1 MRFLVPLVAA
11 LVPLLITPGLLSY
24 FDVTPKI
31 AILLFGLSL
40 ILLYPSANISNLH
53 VLLRAPA
60 GRWFAYL
67 IGLTW
72 LGSAIATTFS
82 SYPLLSLNGGNWRRY
97 GFIVESGLL
106 LFVLLSAAWL
116 AAEQNN
122 VRVLL
127 RASVTSGGLAALYGI
142 AQYFGWDP
150 WLPAAAYQAG
160 EGPLTIVRPPGT
172 LGHADYFAAWLV
184 IVTFFGLALAR
195 LEQARW
201 ARLATLGVSILSIIA
216 IVLGGTRSALL
227 GVLVG
232 AILLVIL
239 NRPRIRT
246 RAVVVGVVVA
256 ALGALFFFS
265 PAGTKLRAR
274 VHWSTEDVWGGAR
287 LLLWRDSLRMALHHP
302 LLGFGPETFATEFPR
317 YESVDLARSYPDF
330 YHESPHNIFLD
341 ALTTRGAAGLLLL
354 LGFCG
359 LAIWAAR
366 GRIRVASG
374 ESLANARGSVTRDS
388 ETLILS
394 RDRQGAV
401 PKLAAALVALLV
413 CQQFSV
419 FVVATALY
427 FYLLIALLVAEPVE
441 PMPARR
447 STRWLVPV
455 GLAASLLFATFAV
468 RLLVADRAL
477 AVAYQRIE
485 SGDASGAAKEYQVVL
500 RWEPA
505 GAGADLSYSRAM
517 EQLGARTPVLSTRV
531 QSAQQ
536 AMEAAIR
543 ATRTAE
549 DRQNA
554 WYNLAKLLAGQN
566 DTTGV
571 ERSLRN
577 AIAWAPNWFKPHWV
591 LAQLLEAT
599 GRHEQAL
606 AEAEVAFDLDN
617 ARDPE
622 VSETWRKLQRS
633 SYPQP

>member
-11 LVPLLITPGLLSY
+11 LVPLVITPGLLSY
-24 FDVTPKI
+24 FDITPKI

-40 ILLYPSANISNLH
+40 ILLYPSANISNLR

-60 GRWFAYL
+60 GRWFACL

-72 LGSAIATTFS
+72 LGSAIATAFS

-116 AAEQNN
+116 AADQNN
-122 VRVLL
+122 IRSLL
-127 RASVTSGGLAALYGI
+127 RASVASGGLAALYGI

-160 EGPLTIVRPPGT
+160 EGPFTIVRPPGT

-201 ARLATLGVSILSIIA
+201 VRLAAQGVSIVSIIA
-216 IVLGGTRSALL
+216 IVLGGTRSAALGLL
-227 GVLVG
+227 AG
-232 AILLVIL
+232 ATVLVIL
-239 NRPRIRT
+239 NRPRIRA
-246 RAVVVGVVVA
+246 RALMIGVVVA
-256 ALGALFFFS
+256 ALGAIFFLS

-287 LLLWRDSLRMALHHP
+287 LLLWRDSLHMVLHHP

-317 YESVDLARSYPDF
+317 YESAELARSYPDF

-341 ALTTRGAAGLLLL
+341 ALTTRGAAGFLLS

-359 LAIWAAR
+359 LAIWAVR
-366 GRIRVASG
+366 RRM
-374 ESLANARGSVTRDS
+374 LGSKSPIPTRD
-388 ETLILS
+388 ILS
-394 RDRQGAV
+394 RDREGAV
-401 PKLAAALVALLV
+401 PELAAALVALLV
-413 CQQFSV
+413 CQQFVV

-427 FYLLIALLVAEPVE
+427 FYLLIALLVAEPE
-441 PMPARR
+441 NAIPERR
-447 STRWLVPV
+447 SARWLVPV
-455 GLAASLLFATFAV
+455 GVAASLLFAAFAV

-485 SGDASGAAKEYQVVL
+485 SSDAPGAAKEYQLVL
-500 RWEPA
+500 RWELP
-505 GAGADLSYSRAM
+505 GAGADLNYSRAM
-517 EQLGARTPVLSTRV
+517 AQLAARAPVVSTRV
-531 QSAQQ
+531 QAAQQ

-566 DTTGV
+566 DTAGV

>member
-1 MRFLVPLVAA
+1 MPILVPLVAA
-11 LVPLLITPGLLSY
+11 LVPLVITPGLLSY
-24 FDVTPKI
+24 FDITPKI

-40 ILLYPSANISNLH
+40 ILLYPTANISNLH

-60 GRWFAYL
+60 GRWFVYL

-72 LGSAIATTFS
+72 LGSAIATAFS

-116 AAEQNN
+116 AADQNN
-122 VRVLL
+122 IRALL
-127 RASVTSGGLAALYGI
+127 RASVASGGLASLYGI

-160 EGPLTIVRPPGT
+160 EGPFTIVRPPGT

-195 LEQARW
+195 LEPARW
-201 ARLATLGVSILSIIA
+201 ARLAALGVSILSSIA

-227 GVLVG
+227 GLLAG
-232 AILLVIL
+232 ATVLVIL

-246 RAVVVGVVVA
+246 RAWMIGIAVA
-256 ALGALFFFS
+256 ACGAIFFLS
-265 PAGTKLRAR
+265 PAGTQLRAR

-317 YESVDLARSYPDF
+317 YESADLARSYPDF

-341 ALTTRGAAGLLLL
+341 ALTTRGAAGFLLL

-359 LAIWAAR
+359 LAIWTAR
-366 GRIRVASG
+366 RRAS
-374 ESLANARGSVTRDS
+374 V
-388 ETLILS
+388 LS

-401 PKLAAALVALLV
+401 PELAAALVALLV
-413 CQQFSV
+413 CQQFVV

-427 FYLLIALLVAEPVE
+427 FYLLIALLVAEPKDA
-441 PMPARR
+441 MPERR
-447 STRWLVPV
+447 STRWLFPV
-455 GLAASLLFATFAV
+455 GLAASLLFAAFAV

-477 AVAYQRIE
+477 AAANQRIE
-485 SGDASGAAKEYQVVL
+485 SGDASAAAKEYLVVL
-500 RWEPA
+500 RWEPP
-505 GAGADLSYSRAM
+505 GAGADLNYSRAM
-517 EQLGARTPVLSTRV
+517 AQLAARTPVLSTRV
-531 QSAQQ
+531 QAAQQ
-536 AMEAAIR
+536 AVEAAIR
-543 ATRTAE
+543 ATQTAE

-554 WYNLAKLLAGQN
+554 WYNLAQLLAGQN
-566 DTTGV
+566 NPAGV

-606 AEAEVAFDLDN
+606 AEAEVAFDLDH

-633 SYPQP
+633 AYPQP

>member
-1 MRFLVPLVAA
+1 MHILVPLVAA
-11 LVPLLITPGLLSY
+11 LVPLVITPGLLSY
-24 FDVTPKI
+24 FDITPKI

-40 ILLYPSANISNLH
+40 TLLYPSANISNLH
-53 VLLRAPA
+53 VLLRARA

-67 IGLTW
+67 IALTW
-72 LGSAIATTFS
+72 LVSAIATAFS

-116 AAEQNN
+116 AADQNN
-122 VRVLL
+122 IRALL
-127 RASVTSGGLAALYGI
+127 RASVASGGLAALYGI

-150 WLPAAAYQAG
+150 WLPAVAYQAG
-160 EGPLTIVRPPGT
+160 EGPFTIVRPPGT

-195 LEQARW
+195 MEEARW
-201 ARLATLGVSILSIIA
+201 ARLAALGMSILSSIA
-216 IVLGGTRSALL
+216 IVLGGTRAAALGL
-227 GVLVG
+227 MAGAIVLV
-232 AILLVIL
+232 IV
-239 NRPRIRT
+239 NRPRIRA
-246 RAVVVGVVVA
+246 RAWMIGVVVA
-256 ALGALFFFS
+256 ACGAIFFLS

-287 LLLWRDSLRMALHHP
+287 LLLWRDSLRMARHHP

-317 YESVDLARSYPDF
+317 YESADLARSYPDF

-341 ALTTRGAAGLLLL
+341 ALATRGAAGLLLL

-359 LAIWAAR
+359 LAVWAPSR
-366 GRIRVASG
+366 RKP
-374 ESLANARGSVTRDS
+374 LANARGSETPILSRD
-388 ETLILS
+388 IPS

-401 PKLAAALVALLV
+401 PELTAALVAFLV
-413 CQQFSV
+413 CQQFVV

-427 FYLLIALLVAEPVE
+427 FYLLTALLVAEPE
-441 PMPARR
+441 GATPKRR
-447 STRWLVPV
+447 SARWLVPV
-455 GLAASLLFATFAV
+455 GVAASLLFAAFAV

-477 AVAYQRIE
+477 AVSNQRIE
-485 SGDASGAAKEYQVVL
+485 SGDASAAAKEYLVVL
-500 RWEPA
+500 RWEPP
-505 GAGADLSYSRAM
+505 GDGPDLNYSRAM
-517 EQLGARTPVLSTRV
+517 AQLAARTPVLSARV
-531 QSAQQ
+531 QATQQ

-543 ATRTAE
+543 ATQTAE

-554 WYNLAKLLAGQN
+554 WYNLARLLAGQN
-566 DTTGV
+566 NPAGV

-606 AEAEVAFDLDN
+606 AEAEAAFDLDN

-633 SYPQP
+633 SYPKP

>member
-1 MRFLVPLVAA
+1 MHILVPLVAA
-11 LVPLLITPGLLSY
+11 LVPLVITPGLLSY
-24 FDVTPKI
+24 FDITPKI

-40 ILLYPSANISNLH
+40 ILLYPRANISNLR
-53 VLLRAPA
+53 VLLGTRA
-60 GRWFAYL
+60 GRWFAAF

-72 LGSAIATTFS
+72 LVSGIATAFS
-82 SYPLLSLNGGNWRRY
+82 AYPLLSLNGGNWRRY

-116 AAEQNN
+116 AADQHNI
-122 VRVLL
+122 RSLL
-127 RASVTSGGLAALYGI
+127 RASVASGGLAALYGI

-160 EGPLTIVRPPGT
+160 EGPFTIVRPPGT

-201 ARLATLGVSILSIIA
+201 ARLAALGVSIVSMIA

-227 GVLVG
+227 GVLAG
-232 AILLVIL
+232 AMLLVIL
-239 NRPRIRT
+239 NRPRIR
-246 RAVVVGVVVA
+246 AGAILVGVLVA
-256 ALGALFFFS
+256 ALGGLFFFS

-317 YESVDLARSYPDF
+317 YESADLARSYPDF

-341 ALTTRGAAGLLLL
+341 AFTTRGAAGLLLL

-359 LAIWAAR
+359 LAIWAIAR
-366 GRIRVASG
+366 RAS
-374 ESLANARGSVTRDS
+374 V
-388 ETLILS
+388 LS

-401 PKLAAALVALLV
+401 PELAAALVALLV
-413 CQQFSV
+413 CQQFVV

-427 FYLLIALLVAEPVE
+427 FYLLIALLVAEPADAIPE
-441 PMPARR
+441 RR

-455 GLAASLLFATFAV
+455 GVAGSLLFAAFAV

-477 AVAYQRIE
+477 AVANQRIQ
-485 SGDASGAAKEYQVVL
+485 SSDASAAAKEYLIVL
-500 RWEPA
+500 RWELP
-505 GAGADLSYSRAM
+505 GTGADLHYSRAM
-517 EQLGARTPVLSTRV
+517 AQLAVRAPVVSMRV
-531 QSAQQ
+531 QATQQ
-536 AMEAAIR
+536 AIEAAIR

-554 WYNLAKLLAGQN
+554 WYNLARLLASQN
-566 DTTGV
+566 NPAEV

-622 VSETWRKLQRS
+622 VSETWRKLQQS

>member
-1 MRFLVPLVAA
+1 MHILVALVAA
-11 LVPLLITPGLLSY
+11 LVPLVITPGLLSY

-60 GRWFAYL
+60 GRWFASL

-72 LGSAIATTFS
+72 LGSAIATAFS

-97 GFIVESGLL
+97 GFIVESGVL

-116 AAEQNN
+116 ATDQNN
-122 VRVLL
+122 IRSLL
-127 RASVTSGGLAALYGI
+127 RAAVASGGLAALYGI

-160 EGPLTIVRPPGT
+160 EGPFTIVRPPGT

-195 LEQARW
+195 LEPARW
-201 ARLATLGVSILSIIA
+201 ARLAAQGVSIVSMIA
-216 IVLGGTRSALL
+216 IVLGGTRSAALGLL
-227 GVLVG
+227 AG
-232 AILLVIL
+232 AMVLVIL
-239 NRPRIRT
+239 NRPRIRA
-246 RAVVVGVVVA
+246 RALMIGVVIA
-256 ALGALFFFS
+256 ACGGIFFLS

-317 YESVDLARSYPDF
+317 YESADLARSYPDF

-341 ALTTRGAAGLLLL
+341 ALTTRGAAGFLLL
-354 LGFCG
+354 LGFCV

-366 GRIRVASG
+366 RR
-374 ESLANARGSVTRDS
+374 TRP
-388 ETLILS
+388 E
-394 RDRQGAV
+394 
-401 PKLAAALVALLV
+401 LAAALVALLV
-413 CQQFSV
+413 CQQFVV

-427 FYLLIALLVAEPVE
+427 FYLLIALLVAEPE
-441 PMPARR
+441 NAMPERR
-447 STRWLVPV
+447 SARWLVPV
-455 GLAASLLFATFAV
+455 GVAASLLFAAFAI

-485 SGDASGAAKEYQVVL
+485 SGDASGAAKEYQLVL

-505 GAGADLSYSRAM
+505 GAGADLNYSRAM
-517 EQLGARTPVLSTRV
+517 AQLATRTPVLSTRV
-531 QSAQQ
+531 QAAQQ

-566 DTTGV
+566 DTAGV

-599 GRHEQAL
+599 GRHEQAS
-606 AEAEVAFDLDN
+606 AEAEAAFDLDN

>member
-11 LVPLLITPGLLSY
+11 LVPLVITPGLLSY
-24 FDVTPKI
+24 FDITPKI

-40 ILLYPSANISNLH
+40 ILLYPSANISSLR

-72 LGSAIATTFS
+72 LGSGIATAFS
-82 SYPLLSLNGGNWRRY
+82 GYQLLSLNGGNWRRY

-116 AAEQNN
+116 AADQNN
-122 VRVLL
+122 VRALL
-127 RASVTSGGLAALYGI
+127 RASVASGGLAALYGI

-160 EGPLTIVRPPGT
+160 EGPFTIVRPPGT

-184 IVTFFGLALAR
+184 VVTFFGLALAR
-195 LEQARW
+195 LEPVRW
-201 ARLATLGVSILSIIA
+201 ARLAALGVSILSSIA
-216 IVLGGTRSALL
+216 IVLGGTRSAALGLL
-227 GVLVG
+227 AG
-232 AILLVIL
+232 ATVLVIL

-246 RAVVVGVVVA
+246 RALMIGIAVA
-256 ALGALFFFS
+256 ACGGIFFLS
-265 PAGTKLRAR
+265 PVGTKLRAR

-287 LLLWRDSLRMALHHP
+287 LLLWRDSLRMAFHHP

-317 YESVDLARSYPDF
+317 YESADLARSYPDF

-341 ALTTRGAAGLLLL
+341 ALTTRGAAGFLLL

-359 LAIWAAR
+359 LAVWAAR
-366 GRIRVASG
+366 RRM
-374 ESLANARGSVTRDS
+374 LGSKSPIPTRD
-388 ETLILS
+388 ILS

-401 PKLAAALVALLV
+401 PELAAALVALLV
-413 CQQFSV
+413 CQQFVV

-427 FYLLIALLVAEPVE
+427 FYLLIALLVAEPE
-441 PMPARR
+441 NAMPERR
-447 STRWLVPV
+447 SARWLVPV
-455 GLAASLLFATFAV
+455 GVGASLLFAAFAV

-477 AVAYQRIE
+477 AVANQRIE
-485 SGDASGAAKEYQVVL
+485 SGDASAAAKEYLVVL

-505 GAGADLSYSRAM
+505 GAGSDLNYSRAM
-517 EQLGARTPVLSTRV
+517 AQLAARTPVLSTRV
-531 QSAQQ
+531 QAAQQ

-554 WYNLAKLLAGQN
+554 WYNVAKLLAGQN
-566 DTTGV
+566 DTAGV

-599 GRHEQAL
+599 GRHDQAL

-633 SYPQP
+633 AYPQP